1 MQTVGMHT
9 CDYPYSRISRFF
21 NVDDS
26 NILQFNILANIERSK
41 QITSIY
47 IPQLIWLWA
56 YWECFNHSV
65 IKCDLK
71 YSKQGTRKHGLKEK
85 LNKRLFGFA
94 CTQMHKKKEWNK
106 RGRSKP
112 TNGNMS
118 AFKRNSRRKRPF
130 ISAKSMWLLSFG
142 VVYTSRGWVE
152 FSPFPSSLILM
163 DTTMHAGPD
172 LETEYWG
179 VLILFN
185 LPLLF
190 IGTLFLTLNC
200 NNYFFFFILIINL
213 IQYFLNCVQF
223 RINTSNLSC
232 FSAYDQL
239 IVWIIKP

>member
-130 ISAKSMWLLSFG
+130 ISAKSMWLLSLG

-152 FSPFPSSLILM
+152 FSFSLLPPPHGYYHAYRPWFRNWLLRGLIPF
-163 DTTMHAGPD
+163 
-172 LETEYWG
+172 
-179 VLILFN
+179 N
-185 LPLLF
+185 LLF
-190 IGTLFLTLNC
+190 IGTVFLTLNC
-200 NNYFFFFILIINL
+200 NSYFFSFWLI
-213 IQYFLNCVQF
+213 
-223 RINTSNLSC
+223 
-232 FSAYDQL
+232 
-239 IVWIIKP
+239 